1 MKGGVAVIAKMAKV
15 RIVPAVYQG
24 PLTMKGIFKR
34 QKVAINVGHPIDISD
49 IKKMNEEGIAEVNR
63 RMEVAFA
70 ELDKELNPDFHYE
83 AK

>member
-1 MKGGVAVIAKMAKV
+1 MDEA
-15 RIVPAVYQG
+15 
-24 PLTMKGIFKR
+24 
-34 QKVAINVGHPIDISD
+34 
-49 IKKMNEEGIAEVNR
+49 GIAEVNR